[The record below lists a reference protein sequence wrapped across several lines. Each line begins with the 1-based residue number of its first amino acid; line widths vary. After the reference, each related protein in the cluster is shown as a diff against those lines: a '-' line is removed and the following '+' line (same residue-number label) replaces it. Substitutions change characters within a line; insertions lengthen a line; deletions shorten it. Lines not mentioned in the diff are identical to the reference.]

1 MQKLK
6 AVLELGISSDLDR
19 YDAQRVKTL
28 TGLAL
33 MAIAASVL
41 SIPGMF
47 IDDRL
52 EAIPVNFAFL
62 LTMILILW
70 LQKQRRYT
78 SAATTFTVSAW
89 LAVTGQT
96 LRVGAITG
104 IHFWYLPLVFLP
116 AVIFPSKI
124 NRLHIVASGASLV
137 AYSTCV
143 FWVEVTQ
150 QAGVVYVFA
159 QVLSAIAIFVMS
171 VIMRR
176 ATLKA
181 EGESDHQTMLLQE
194 QATTLRHSNVQ
205 LEHAN
210 RHKDEFL
217 ANMSHELRTPLNAIL
232 GLNEVILEKV
242 YGDLTA
248 KQADALEQIKAS
260 GARLLDLIDDVLMMS
275 KLHTGYLELALS
287 DVSIVQACKEAIEAM
302 TPLAAKKGL
311 AVQLEIEDEPIADI
325 PADAAGIHQVLVNLL
340 GNAIKFTE
348 QGEIGLAV
356 SARDPESVR
365 VDVWDTG
372 IGIAKDEFGLLFE
385 PFLQVD
391 GSLTRRYEG
400 SGLGLALAKQLVEA
414 HGGTIH
420 VQSKV
425 GQGSRFSV
433 LLPKSSRALVPA
445 TGEGARLTETSE
457 V

>member
-1 MQKLK
+1 MQKLN

-78 SAATTFTVSAW
+78 TAATTFTGSAW

-116 AVIFPSKI
+116 AVIFPSKR

-137 AYSTCV
+137 TYSTCV
-143 FWVEVTQ
+143 LWVEVTQ

-176 ATLKA
+176 ATLRA

-372 IGIAKDEFGLLFE
+372 IGIAKDKFGLLFE

-391 GSLTRRYEG
+391 GSLTRR
-400 SGLGLALAKQLVEA
+400 
-414 HGGTIH
+414 
-420 VQSKV
+420 
-425 GQGSRFSV
+425 
-433 LLPKSSRALVPA
+433 
-445 TGEGARLTETSE
+445 
-457 V
+457 